1 MANKYV
7 SPSKL
12 SLFLDNLRSIFSP
25 LTHAHSLS
33 DISDYKVDTELSSTS
48 NNPIANSAIDAEFDA
63 VATAMNAL
71 DSALDDKVD
80 KSNIID
86 NLTTTTTDQP
96 LSANQGKILQDQIA
110 NITAIP
116 DSEIIALFSS

>member
-116 DSEIIALFSS
+116 DSEIIALFST

>member
-1 MANKYV
+1 MLIIETAEGTKSIMVQNFTPSALETKSDASNK
-7 SPSKL
+7 
-12 SLFLDNLRSIFSP
+12 
-25 LTHAHSLS
+25 LTEAKE
-33 DISDYKVDTELSSTS
+33 YTNTK
-48 NNPIANSAIDAEFDA
+48 IAVTNSALA
-63 VATAMNAL
+63 
-71 DSALDDKVD
+71 DKVD

-86 NLTTTTTDQP
+86 NLTTTAIDQP